1 VSRGPTVPL
10 TSRRAGATALNTR
23 LVECAAGAAPESP
36 CAPGFGLLGNWRSAE
51 PLAWQ
56 QVSAPERER
65 AANFRRAD
73 ESKNARRIHRAAL
86 SVRGREQELV
96 EWDEDGA
103 EKARCVG
110 LLHACQSWLE
120 LKDGESNTISI
131 TAPDDSGKQLVD
143 EKVVLPASGAANI
156 SDATWTVLQKACK

>member
-1 VSRGPTVPL
+1 
-10 TSRRAGATALNTR
+10 
-23 LVECAAGAAPESP
+23 
-36 CAPGFGLLGNWRSAE
+36 
-51 PLAWQ
+51 
-56 QVSAPERER
+56 
-65 AANFRRAD
+65 
-73 ESKNARRIHRAAL
+73 L

-156 SDATWTVLQKACK
+156 PDATWSVLQKACK